1 MLGTNPG
8 WRRLSEDL
16 DCGSTRMSSEA
27 TQHWRPQDQLNPAQL
42 NRTIKL
48 VPEENLKL
56 DTIRNKEIGR
66 TNQTYLNLDL
76 ACTSLVIHRF
86 IR

>member
-48 VPEENLKL
+48 VPEENLNLIQLETRKL
-56 DTIRNKEIGR
+56 GE
-66 TNQTYLNLDL
+66 QTKP
-76 ACTSLVIHRF
+76 T
-86 IR
+86 